1 VGMSRTTIARVF
13 EIIAYKT
20 HMEKTVGTL
29 SAETLAKLYKDAET
43 TQPHNFITVI
53 DREVTVR

>member
-1 VGMSRTTIARVF
+1 MSRTTIARVF

-53 DREVTVR
+53 NREVTVR